1 MRTELIVIIG
11 CGFLGF
17 LLSWSLIPLI
27 QRGLAQYG
35 RGAGGGPTDLHHTHT
50 APTPR
55 FGGIAIVAA
64 FLAVVV
70 AASAYFRFSPL
81 AVSYRWGVILGSL
94 AMFALGL
101 RDDFKPLGA
110 RFKLGA
116 QIVVAAG
123 TCLFGVQI
131 DVFTNPLTG
140 ATYHLGWMGVP
151 ITVLWLVAM
160 TNLINLIDGIDGLAG
175 GVSLMM
181 MCLLA
186 YVGFSNQ
193 SFAVFTATGVAGALL
208 GFLWYNFPPAKIYLG
223 DGGAYFLGFLIGS
236 MAVTNS
242 HKGTI
247 AAALLAPVFALALPI
262 ADVIWA
268 ILRRGLRGLPIFRP
282 DRKHIHHR
290 LVEHGFS
297 RRSAVL
303 ILYGISLLFLGL
315 AFAVVLSRGQLVPVL
330 IGVLFLVLFASAR
343 YFGFLKDWL
352 TVGREL
358 GLSLRL
364 RKETRYA
371 LTLCQ
376 WLELEADRSDSMQ
389 ELWTTFLFIARKLG
403 FAQVRLVLDEQT
415 DFVWRSQSLAR
426 GDSELIRRRRLDVRF
441 ANITAVEFSAAAES
455 MAPEVFEH
463 LTELA
468 AEAWIKAAQRWQN
481 TSGQAVYFEPAVL
494 NLTPLIQPG
503 RVMVAN
509 AA

>member
-1 MRTELIVIIG
+1 MRIENLAILACGVI
-11 CGFLGF
+11 GFLVT
-17 LLSWSLIPLI
+17 WSLIPVV
-27 QRGLAQYG
+27 QRCCARHGS
-35 RGAGGGPTDLHHTHT
+35 GGPRDLHHTHA
-50 APTPR
+50 APVPR

-64 FLAVVV
+64 FVVVLLV
-70 AASAYFRFSPL
+70 AASFFGFEPL
-81 AVSYRWGVILGSL
+81 TVRYRWGVILGSL

-110 RFKLGA
+110 KLKLLA
-116 QIVVAAG
+116 QFAAATG
-123 TCLFGVQI
+123 TYLCGVEV
-131 DVFTNPLTG
+131 DVFSNPLTG
-140 ATYHLGWMGVP
+140 TTYHLGLWGLP

-175 GVSLMM
+175 GISLMM

-186 YVGFSNQ
+186 FVGFSNQ

-242 HKGTI
+242 HKGTV

-262 ADVIWA
+262 ADVTWA
-268 ILRRGLRGLPIFRP
+268 ILRRGLKGLPIFRP

-315 AFAVVLSRGQLVPVL
+315 AFAVFLSRGQLVPILV
-330 IGVLFLVLFASAR
+330 GVLFLVLFASAR

-358 GLSLRL
+358 GLSLRM

-376 WLELEADRSDSMQ
+376 WLELEAERSESMQ
-389 ELWTTFLFIARKLG
+389 ELWTTFLFIGRKLG
-403 FAQVRLVLDEQT
+403 FAQIRLVLDEQT
-415 DFVWRSQSLAR
+415 DFVWRNQSVPR
-426 GDSELIRRRRLDVRF
+426 GDSEQLRRRRIEVRF
-441 ANITAVEFSAAAES
+441 ANITAVEFTAGADAMSAG
-455 MAPEVFEH
+455 VFEH

-468 AEAWIKAAQRWQN
+468 AEAWMKAAQRWQN
-481 TSGQAVYFEPAVL
+481 TSGHPVRFEPAVL
-494 NLTPLIQPG
+494 TLTPLVDPG